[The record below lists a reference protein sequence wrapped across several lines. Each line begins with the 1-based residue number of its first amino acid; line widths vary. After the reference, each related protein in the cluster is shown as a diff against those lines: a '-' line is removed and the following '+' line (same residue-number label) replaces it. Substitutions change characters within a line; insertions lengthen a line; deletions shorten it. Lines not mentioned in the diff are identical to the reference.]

1 MMITARRDE
10 RRLAPVTLRQR
21 KAEHAAVKAQ
31 RPLQVG
37 DLEMHVADADFG
49 MDGAGHD
56 SSG

>member
-21 KAEHAAVKAQ
+21 KAEDAAVKAQ

-37 DLEMHVADADFG
+37 DLEMHVLR
-49 MDGAGHD
+49 DGWC
-56 SSG
+56 ST